1 MSPRLSPPHLPFPFP
16 FLPSLPLLDTNP
28 RIHKRRHH
36 PTHEQRPHRFPLA
49 RPQQRQHRDPR
60 PQVPR
65 SCKPHERQ
73 ARRRAR
79 PDRDPERAAEP
90 GRVDEAVDAPA
101 ETDEADCGREGRE
114 HSREGV
120 RDRGGC

>member
-1 MSPRLSPPHLPFPFP
+1 MSPRLPPPL
-16 FLPSLPLLDTNP
+16 LPLLPLLPLRDTNP
-28 RIHKRRHH
+28 RIHQRRHN
-36 PTHEQRPHRFPLA
+36 PTHEQRPHSFRLT

-73 ARRRAR
+73 PRRRAR

-101 ETDEADCGREGRE
+101 ETDEADCGGEGWE
-114 HSREGV
+114 DSREGV